1 MTTLSY
7 KTLLTTAGEAAF
19 ASASRGIPLQL
30 TYISVGDGGGTAYT
44 PDGTETSLKGPVWRG
59 AVHRAVSVP
68 GHPDQLLVEGI
79 VPASEGGWTVREVGL
94 LDGRSRLLAIASYP
108 ETHKPTPQQ
117 GADTEIVIQLIL
129 KVANAASVTLT
140 LDSSAAFATASAL
153 TDAIKDHGDTRD
165 HPPASTS
172 ARGLVELATTDE
184 TEEGTDTQRAT
195 TPEGVKAH
203 VDGALQT
210 LEASLSDLSSTSM
223 TGAGVVSAISSGVKT
238 HAASRDHPAAS
249 TTEIGL
255 VELATTAETRRGLDT
270 QRATTPAAV
279 KTVRDRVLSAALATH
294 AASRF
299 HPPAN
304 TAERGMV
311 ELATTDET
319 TSGTSTSHAVT
330 PAGVKAVA
338 DALST
343 AASQARSR
351 NLASAKSYARALDS
365 THASASGHPAATTS
379 RKGPVELATSAETT
393 SGRSASLAVTPAG
406 LKTTM
411 TARLASLYS
420 VPTGAIMA
428 HASATA
434 PSGWLLCDGA
444 IFNSRTYSSLYGVIG
459 TRFGGTSTSPKLPD
473 LRKKF
478 VMGDGSDTSVGDT
491 GGSASHTHTT
501 TVGAHTLT
509 IAQIPRHRH
518 GSGIE
523 RGGSVQSATSLRG
536 VGTGIHT
543 DGYQTAFTGGSASHT
558 HTGSAS
564 SASSLPP
571 YVVLAYIIRT

>member
-1 MTTLSY
+1 M
-7 KTLLTTAGEAAF
+7 
-19 ASASRGIPLQL
+19 
-30 TYISVGDGGGTAYT
+30 
-44 PDGTETSLKGPVWRG
+44 
-59 AVHRAVSVP
+59 
-68 GHPDQLLVEGI
+68 
-79 VPASEGGWTVREVGL
+79 
-94 LDGRSRLLAIASYP
+94 
-108 ETHKPTPQQ
+108 
-117 GADTEIVIQLIL
+117 IQLIL

-140 LDSSAAFATASAL
+140 LDSSAAFATTSAL
-153 TDAIKDHGDTRD
+153 TDAIKNHGDTRD

-172 ARGLVELATTDE
+172 ARGLVELATNAETTD
-184 TEEGTDTQRAT
+184 GTDTQRAT
-195 TPEGVKAH
+195 TPAGVKAAITASSAATEKAISDVDTKAISSTD
-203 VDGALQT
+203 VDGAI
-210 LEASLSDLSSTSM
+210 A
-223 TGAGVVSAISSGVKT
+223 SAIAT

-299 HPPAN
+299 HPAAN

-330 PAGVKAVA
+330 PAGVKAAISV
-338 DALST
+338 LSSS
-343 AASQARSR
+343 ASSARSSL
-351 NLASAKSYARALDS
+351 LASAKSYARGLDG

-411 TARLASLYS
+411 TARLATLYS

-444 IFNSRTYSSLYGVIG
+444 TFNRRTYSSLYGVIG

-501 TVGAHTLT
+501 TVGATTLT
-509 IAQIPRHRH
+509 SLQMPRHRH
-518 GSGIE
+518 G
-523 RGGSVQSATSLRG
+523 GGGYDTGRA
-536 VGTGIHT
+536 VGLDSDRTFKMTHVRPT
-543 DGYQTAFTGGSASHT
+543 EYAGSSQSHT
-558 HTGSAS
+558 HTAT
-564 SASSLPP
+564 AAAAATLPP